1 MMDTAL
7 MEESLSLL
15 SDSEYDKTGDD
26 LLNSRSRRRS
36 KRKSSRQ
43 SGAGPQHVLTDNT
56 LKRYTILPHK
66 LPFPKISIMI
76 YPTTFSMPFS

>member
-7 MEESLSLL
+7 VDDSLSLL

-36 KRKSSRQ
+36 KRKSRQ
-43 SGAGPQHVLTDNT
+43 SSAGPKHVLTDAT
-56 LKRYTILPHK
+56 LKRSDSFYTVIP
-66 LPFPKISIMI
+66 
-76 YPTTFSMPFS
+76 YDGW